1 MTLIDK
7 RYDKK
12 IVPKPWG
19 YEYVI
24 YRYKNDLSVT
34 CLHIDFKKKTSLHCH
49 PTKKTGFILLDG
61 EANIQLGL
69 YKSGVKRYKAPSKL
83 MIRSGLFHQIQSKSK
98 KGLIAL
104 EFETPYKKN
113 DLVRFEDNY
122 GRENTPYE
130 GKNKMI
136 KKQIN
141 HLQFKIP
148 KENQKNTYDFKNLK
162 ITTEVHVNTKKLI
175 NRPKNTIFA
184 ILEGGLKDNRGQ
196 LVLSPGDIVRTDT
209 IKKLSKIFKIKNK
222 LAILTCKK
230 V

>member
-1 MTLIDK
+1 MNSKFDNLVVK
-7 RYDKK
+7 
-12 IVPKPWG
+12 KPWG
-19 YEYVI
+19 NEYIVC
-24 YRYKNDLSVT
+24 KNRKTATWL
-34 CLHIDFKKKTSLHCH
+34 LNINYNKKTSLHCH
-49 PTKKTGFILLDG
+49 PKKKTGFILLSG
-61 EANIQLGL
+61 KVEVMLGF
-69 YKSGVKRYKAPSKL
+69 YEKRILNAPSKL
-83 MIRSGLFHQIQSKSK
+83 MIRPGLFHSTKCLSK
-98 KGLIAL
+98 KGAVVL
-104 EFETPYKKN
+104 EIETPINKD
-113 DLVRFEDNY
+113 DLVRYKDNY